1 MLATIVALVGL
12 SSCTTYTSA
21 TTPAKKPT
29 KTAGKGML
37 SANLTTVSFGTV
49 GVGKTTTQSVTVT
62 NTGTSGVTIDQT
74 AVTGTSFTTGAG
86 APAASI
92 APGQSKNIKI
102 QFAPLSPGSAAG
114 GFTLTSDAA
123 NSPLTVDLVG
133 MGAQPGLAISPTTVN
148 FGNVLVGQSG
158 TQAITL
164 TNTSASNVVVNL
176 ATVSGTGF
184 GISGLTL
191 PTTIA
196 ASQSVSF
203 NAQFMPT
210 STGAGTGSV
219 SFTDNAAGSPQAI
232 ILSGSGVTQSSTLS
246 ANPASAAFGTVAV
259 GSAGTQTITL
269 SNSGNAN
276 TTISAVTTTG
286 TGFSV
291 IGLTAPLVIPAG
303 QGAAFTAQ
311 FAPATAGSAAGNITI
326 ASNASNAALSIALS
340 GTAGQ
345 AQLSASPASVP
356 FGNVGVG
363 SASPKNIILQNTG
376 NAPLTIT
383 QASASGVGFSMSGLS
398 MPATINPGNSTSFAV
413 TFAPTTAGSASG
425 SISVASNAP
434 GSPMTIAL
442 SGLAVQAQLSANP
455 ATFNF
460 GSVQVGN
467 PGSEQITL
475 TNGGTAS
482 VSITQASS
490 TGAGFSVTGLPAGS
504 TIAAGQSATLTAQ
517 FSPTSSGNS
526 SGSISISSNAPNS
539 PLTIGLSGTGIQAQ
553 LGAVPPTASF
563 GNVSTGNSNSQTIS
577 LTNSGTA
584 SVVISRATVTGAGF
598 SITGLSAPLTIP
610 TGSNATFNAVFTP
623 SASGS
628 VTGSISLT
636 SNAPNSPLAIALSGT
651 GVAGTQLLTFSTS
664 SLSFGSV
671 NVGSNSDL
679 SAALTN
685 TGNSSVTISTVN
697 VSGAGFTVN
706 GVSSGETLTAGQ
718 SVPVTVQFAPAA
730 AGAVSGNVSLISNA
744 TNSPAA
750 MGLSGTGAQ
759 QSTHTVG
766 LNWTDSATTVA
777 GYNVYRGTNTGGP
790 YVSKLTASPVTSTQF
805 TDTGLQSGQ
814 TYYYVVTA
822 VDSNGVESVYS
833 NQATASIP

>member
-1 MLATIVALVGL
+1 
-12 SSCTTYTSA
+12 
-21 TTPAKKPT
+21 
-29 KTAGKGML
+29 ML
-37 SANLTTVSFGTV
+37 SANVTTVSFGTV
-49 GVGKTTTQSVTVT
+49 GVGKTTTQSVVVT
-62 NTGTSGVTIDQT
+62 NTGTSSVTIDQT
-74 AVTGTSFTTGAG
+74 AVTGTSFTTGGG

-92 APGQSKNIKI
+92 APGQSRNIKI

-114 GFTLTSDAA
+114 GFTVTSDAA
-123 NSPLTVDLVG
+123 NSPLSVALVG
-133 MGAQPGLAISPTTVN
+133 MGAQPGLAISPTAIS

-158 TQAITL
+158 TQAVTL
-164 TNTSASNVVVNL
+164 TNTSSSNVVVNL
-176 ATVSGTGF
+176 ATVSGNAF
-184 GISGLTL
+184 GINGLTL

-196 ASQSVSF
+196 AGQSVSF

-210 STGAGTGSV
+210 STGAGTGSI
-219 SFTDNAAGSPQAI
+219 SFTDNAAASPQAI

-259 GSAGTQTITL
+259 AGTGTQTITL
-269 SNSGNAN
+269 SNSGNASV
-276 TTISAVTTTG
+276 TISGVTTTG

-291 IGLTAPLVIPAG
+291 VGLSTPLAIPAG
-303 QGAAFTAQ
+303 QAATFTAQ

-326 ASNASNAALSIALS
+326 ASNASNATLSIALS

-345 AQLSASPASVP
+345 AQLSASPANVSY
-356 FGNVGVG
+356 GNVGMG
-363 SASPKNIILQNTG
+363 SSSAKNISLQNTG

-398 MPATINPGNSTSFAV
+398 TPVTINPGNSATFAA
-413 TFAPTTAGSASG
+413 TFAPTTTGSVSG

-434 GSPMTIAL
+434 GSPMTIPL
-442 SGLAVQAQLSANP
+442 SGAAVQAQLSSNP

-467 PGSEQITL
+467 TGSEQITL
-475 TNGGTAS
+475 TNGGTAT

-490 TGAGFSVTGLPAGS
+490 AGAGFSITGLPSGL
-504 TIAAGQSATLTAQ
+504 TIAAGQSASFTAQ
-517 FSPTSSGNS
+517 FSPTSSGNG

-539 PLTIGLSGTGIQAQ
+539 PLTIALSGTGIQAQ
-553 LGAVPPTASF
+553 LGAVPGTAAF

-577 LTNSGTA
+577 LTNNGTA
-584 SVVISRATVTGAGF
+584 SVVISRVAVTGTGF
-598 SITGLSAPLTIP
+598 SVTGLSAPLTIP

-628 VTGSISLT
+628 ATGSISLT
-636 SNAPNSPLAIALSGT
+636 SNAPNSPLTIALSGT
-651 GVAGTQLLTFSTS
+651 GVAGTQLLTFSAS
-664 SLSFGSV
+664 NLSFGSV
-671 NVGSNSDL
+671 NVGSNTDL

-685 TGNSSVTISTVN
+685 TGNSSVTISAVN
-697 VSGAGFTVN
+697 VTNAAFTVS

-730 AGAVSGNVSLISNA
+730 AGAISGNISLVSNA
-744 TNSPAA
+744 TNSPASL
-750 MGLSGTGAQ
+750 GLSGSGAQ

-766 LNWTDSATTVA
+766 LTWADSATTVA

-790 YVSKLTASPVTSTQF
+790 YVSKLTASPTTSTQF
-805 TDTGLQSGQ
+805 ADTGLQSGQ

-822 VDSNGVESVYS
+822 VDSNGVESAYS
-833 NQATASIP
+833 NQTAASIP